1 MNMTD
6 ETITKEKETQTI
18 EETPRDGVGKADSKS
33 EGIDTKRVKRPF
45 KKNVRKPRRRE
56 RAKAEFDSK
65 IVSIRRVTRV
75 VSGGRRFSF
84 SVSLVAGDRKGSVGV
99 GIGKSTDTSLAIE
112 KAMKDAKKNMVTLS
126 LTPENSIPFDVQAK
140 YTASDILIVPA
151 PGKGLSAGSSVRT
164 VLELA
169 GITDITAKIFSRS
182 KNQLNN
188 ARAAMNAL
196 KKIGYDRYQKPKS
209 KFSERNAGVGNRKD
223 RPSKARPSEHANSR
237 NKTK

>member
-1 MNMTD
+1 MED
-6 ETITKEKETQTI
+6 ETITKEKEVQVA
-18 EETPRDGVGKADSKS
+18 ETASRDEAGKADSKS
-33 EGIDTKRVKRPF
+33 EGHDAKRAKKPF
-45 KKNVRKPRRRE
+45 KKNIRKPRRRE

-99 GIGKSTDTSLAIE
+99 GTGKSTDTSLAIE

-126 LTPENSIPFDVQAK
+126 LTPENSIPFDVRAK
-140 YTASDILIVPA
+140 YTASDIMIVPA

-169 GITDITAKIFSRS
+169 GVTDITAKIFSRS

-188 ARAAMNAL
+188 ARAAVNAL
-196 KKIGYDRYQKPKS
+196 KKIGFERYQKPKS
-209 KFSERNAGVGNRKD
+209 KFSER
-223 RPSKARPSEHANSR
+223 SR
-237 NKTK
+237 NTRDKSSRSPKRASRA